1 MSIVEEE
8 KLLGAVGSLL
18 VLYDKRHKRSEAQW
32 LRRGEVWHRDSVSI
46 FLISRKVNQVLYR

>member
-8 KLLGAVGSLL
+8 KGLEAVGSLL
-18 VLYDKRHKRSEAQW
+18 VLNEKCHKRSEVQW

>member
-8 KLLGAVGSLL
+8 KRLEGVGSLL
-18 VLYDKRHKRSEAQW
+18 VLNEKCHKRSEVQW

>member
-8 KLLGAVGSLL
+8 KRLEAVGSLL
-18 VLYDKRHKRSEAQW
+18 VLNEKCHKRSEVQW

>member
-8 KLLGAVGSLL
+8 KLLEAAGSLL